1 MFKRRKYGH
10 PNQAT
15 RRQRAVEQAMTTVR
29 SWQELTIIDES
40 TPERKV
46 IARISTLQFGLI
58 IFLLAGILT
67 GYIGHIHTSQDLLA
81 EINTQRRENVR
92 LHLQHNR
99 LVADYNAFVGP
110 SVIYERA
117 GVLGLQRGHEYA
129 GFIQSGAQ
137 QTEP

>member
-1 MFKRRKYGH
+1 MFKRRKYRP
-10 PNQAT
+10 PNQTT
-15 RRQRAVEQAMTTVR
+15 RRQRAVEQAVTTVR
-29 SWQELTIIDES
+29 GWQELTIIDES

-99 LVADYNAFVGP
+99 LEADYNAFVGP
-110 SVIYERA
+110 SVIYER
-117 GVLGLQRGHEYA
+117 VEELGLQRGHEYA
-129 GFIQSGAQ
+129 GLIQTALPN
-137 QTEP
+137 EP